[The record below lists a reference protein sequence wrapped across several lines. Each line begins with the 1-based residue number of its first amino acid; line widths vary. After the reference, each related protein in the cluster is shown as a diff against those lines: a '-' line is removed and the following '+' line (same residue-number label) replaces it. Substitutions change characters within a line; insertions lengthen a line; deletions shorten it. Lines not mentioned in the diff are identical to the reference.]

1 MKVADRSPIT
11 TMELSSLSWITAVLL
26 NPSLVQ
32 PDIVTASY
40 RWNALPIPVQ
50 AILTIVEPAVV
61 KENVAVA
68 DCVQVTSRGVT
79 VPSAVLYMILSGQI
93 TI

>member
-1 MKVADRSPIT
+1 MRLKA
-11 TMELSSLSWITAVLL
+11 A
-26 NPSLVQ
+26 LVQ

-40 RWNALPIPVQ
+40 RWNALPIPVLL
-50 AILTIVEPAVV
+50 ILTIVEPVV
-61 KENVAVA
+61 VNAKVAVA

-93 TI
+93 TM